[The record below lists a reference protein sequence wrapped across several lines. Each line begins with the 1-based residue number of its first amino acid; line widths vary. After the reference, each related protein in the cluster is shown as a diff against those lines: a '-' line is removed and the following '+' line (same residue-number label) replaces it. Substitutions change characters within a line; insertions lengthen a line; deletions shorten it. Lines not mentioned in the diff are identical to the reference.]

1 MGGNRGKR
9 RNAMK
14 MQIIFI
20 SYRARRAHQKEAR
33 FRFRRGKFLFRIL
46 SSNVFPPSIEIRPIE
61 NALLFLSFL
70 SISATL
76 LSEKFRCQN
85 YIAHSP
91 AEPFF
96 KSEHQ
101 VQTSTLRKYS
111 GVPRPKLHFIPKI
124 VTTVDNFTIE
134 LLFITGRDL
143 GSHRIRILPPF

>member
-20 SYRARRAHQKEAR
+20 SYRARRTLGKEAR

-46 SSNVFPPSIEIRPIE
+46 SSGVFPPSIEIRPIE

-76 LSEKFRCQN
+76 LSEKFRFRT
-85 YIAHSP
+85 IAHSP
-91 AEPFF
+91 AESFF

-124 VTTVDNFTIE
+124 MTTV
-134 LLFITGRDL
+134 
-143 GSHRIRILPPF
+143 HKPY